1 MRWGL
6 AVDERLRSLFFYTG
20 LLEQFRRFPQCDPVL
35 QSPAEFQTLLG
46 LRYSIFVAS
55 VHE

>member
-6 AVDERLRSLFFYTG
+6 AVDERLRSLFFHTG